1 MKPSPVK
8 GLRGSGGGEGLIEMG
23 VLFNLE
29 KTTVSVIH
37 KELGYNA
44 KWKNSNTR
52 RVEVM
57 QRRIRIKT
65 IPDQSVID

>member
-1 MKPSPVK
+1 M
-8 GLRGSGGGEGLIEMG
+8 GGGEGLIEKG

-29 KTTVSVIH
+29 KTTVPVIY

-57 QRRIRIKT
+57 QQRIRIKT

>member
-1 MKPSPVK
+1 M
-8 GLRGSGGGEGLIEMG
+8 GGEGLIEIG

-57 QRRIRIKT
+57 QRMIRIKT
-65 IPDQSVID
+65 IPDHSVIDYHLLVKNI

>member
-1 MKPSPVK
+1 M
-8 GLRGSGGGEGLIEMG
+8 GGGGGGRGVGLIEKG

-29 KTTVSVIH
+29 KTTVPVIY

-52 RVEVM
+52 RMEVM
-57 QRRIRIKT
+57 QQRIRIKT

>member
-1 MKPSPVK
+1 M
-8 GLRGSGGGEGLIEMG
+8 GGGGEGLIEMG

-44 KWKNSNTR
+44 KWENSNTR

>member
-1 MKPSPVK
+1 M
-8 GLRGSGGGEGLIEMG
+8 GGEGLIEKG

-29 KTTVSVIH
+29 KTTVPVIY
-37 KELGYNA
+37 KELRYNA